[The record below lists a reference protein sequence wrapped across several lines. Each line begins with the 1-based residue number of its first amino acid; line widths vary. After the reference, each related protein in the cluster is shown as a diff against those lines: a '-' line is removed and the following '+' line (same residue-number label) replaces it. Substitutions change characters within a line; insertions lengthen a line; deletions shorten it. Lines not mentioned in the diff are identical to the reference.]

1 MVTSKESTTDPDY
14 QWAMDV
20 LVPPES
26 ETAADERAP
35 ATSST
40 FVDGS
45 CELKNRVAGRGAQET
60 VQLLVVP
67 QQPQQTTVRLVAAW
81 ATSHE
86 AVRLTPV
93 LELVVVLLE
102 EEDGA
107 EGAIVSNNSEDE
119 GNPETG
125 PEGGVAG
132 AGRMANEEET
142 KGNPETGPEEE
153 LVKELKEELREF
165 VQERELLKRQQK
177 RPNDNSNDD
186 PQARHDAARRDPIQG
201 IQEQIE
207 RAQKQARGDSAEE
220 RLAALDARHAEQAQ
234 DRRQKLT
241 DTENRVQDRVMR
253 DRKSESVYER
263 HNKNKIN
270 EDRRPKTAKKH
281 HPLLRYEIGF
291 DVVHERLSV
300 GSYFQGALW
309 MIGGSVA
316 LTYACLW
323 ASRRGG
329 GKGRRDL

>member
-1 MVTSKESTTDPDY
+1 
-14 QWAMDV
+14 
-20 LVPPES
+20 
-26 ETAADERAP
+26 
-35 ATSST
+35 
-40 FVDGS
+40 
-45 CELKNRVAGRGAQET
+45 
-60 VQLLVVP
+60 
-67 QQPQQTTVRLVAAW
+67 VRLVAAW

-93 LELVVVLLE
+93 LELVVVL
-102 EEDGA
+102 ED
-107 EGAIVSNNSEDE
+107 EGAVVTNNSEKE

-125 PEGGVAG
+125 PEGGVVG
-132 AGRMANEEET
+132 DGRMAKEKQAET
-142 KGNPETGPEEE
+142 EGNPETGPEAG
-153 LVKELKEELREF
+153 LVQQLKEELKEF
-165 VQERELLKRQQK
+165 VQEQELEKRQQQ
-177 RPNDNSNDD
+177 RPNDNNNDD

-201 IQEQIE
+201 IQAQIE
-207 RAQKQARGDSAEE
+207 RAQKEKKRQAVDSAQE

-241 DTENRVQDRVMR
+241 DTGSRVQDRVMR
-253 DRKSESVYER
+253 DRHAESVYQR
-263 HNKNKIN
+263 HNKNKIS
-270 EDRRPKTAKKH
+270 EDRSPKTTKKH